1 MKYLFFI
8 ICSVFLISCS
18 ESPKFRLLSSNE
30 TGIDFSNSITETES
44 LNILTY
50 QYLYNGAGVGIGDL
64 NNDGMQDIIFA
75 ANQVSPKIYLN
86 AGNFRFTDITSNFE
100 GLTNDQWYSGVAI
113 VDINSDGLPDVY
125 LTSTGN
131 KDPQKCKNRLWINMG
146 INDRGSPSFSEMA
159 EKYGIA
165 EDGPSVAAT
174 FFDYDRDG
182 DLDLYILNSSETERM
197 NTSYLQKITDGSA
210 RNNDNLY
217 RNNGNGT
224 FTEVTREAGIVYEGY
239 GLGVAIGDIN
249 KDGYPDIYVS
259 NDYNSN
265 DLLYIN
271 QRDGTFRNEIRKYIS
286 YQTRSSMGNDMADI
300 NNDGNPDIITLDM
313 LPESYAKRK
322 QTINAASYIHYLNDE
337 KYGYEH
343 QYVRNML
350 HLHNGFIDG
359 NMLPYS
365 EVGQITGISKTEWS
379 WAPLFAD
386 YDNDGDKD
394 LIVTNGYPR
403 DMTDK
408 DWFQFR
414 IKNQGSGMSNLEIIN
429 MMPPVKVPN
438 IAFENKNDLNFI
450 KNTTWLPDIPSFSY
464 GASYTDLDNDGDLD
478 YVVNNLN
485 DQAFILRNNTKEKS
499 RAKANFINIRLKG
512 KNGNTMAIGAKVELW
527 NKSGYQFFE
536 NFLTRGYASSV
547 EPVIHFGLSEDKRID
562 SIKITWPA
570 SGYTTLLKD
579 IPVNQTIEIDEIKEI
594 KEINGKNTLHSNK
607 AIRNSL
613 KKDLLFTECDSI
625 LNYKHEQKDFI
636 DFYLSQKTI
645 PHKFSQIGPC
655 MVKGDID
662 NDGREDL
669 IIGTTNKLPTTVF
682 LRRGKGFE
690 QILLKG
696 LTSPKEYSESDLA
709 VLDIDNDDDND
720 IVAVAGG
727 LEYRN
732 ESEKQGNVY
741 MATAAGFSAQDETK
755 YQHYLYENQVD
766 SFKRILLP
774 VPPFL
779 ASVVRPCD
787 FNHDGNQE
795 LFIGSRVEKGKFPYA
810 NPSWLIFNNKGKL
823 TVSSSSRLDLGMVTD
838 AVWTDYDGDGWEDL
852 FVAREWDSPVILK
865 NMKGKELVAQ
875 IIPELDIQH
884 GLWYSVI
891 TADFDLDGDDD
902 YMLGNLGENNQFS
915 VSLEYPL
922 ILYAL
927 DFEMDGV
934 LDPFMTAFWKDQN
947 GKMKEYPV
955 NYLDELKEQSS
966 FFQKRFKDYTS
977 FSYTGTNDILDDNM
991 MKRVEYK
998 LHVNTL
1004 SSCILWNENGKF
1016 RQEKLP
1022 RSLQVSPVKKMIVQ
1036 DLNNDKYPDVIVAG
1050 NDYTW
1055 DVSNGFFDALKGT
1068 VLINRG
1074 KDCSFDLLPPSESGL
1089 VLQGMVESLLY
1100 FAGDTSLVVAGINR
1114 GEAVV
1119 FEKRK

>member
-1 MKYLFFI
+1 MKYIKLLLFL
-8 ICSVFLISCS
+8 LITLLHFSCTKPPRFELLNS
-18 ESPKFRLLSSNE
+18 KRTLVDFRNTIS
-30 TGIDFSNSITETES
+30 ETEN

-64 NNDGMQDIIFA
+64 NNDGMQDIVFA
-75 ANQVSPKIYLN
+75 ANQVSSKIYLN
-86 AGNFRFTDITSNFE
+86 TGNFRFTDITSNFE
-100 GLTNDQWYSGVAI
+100 GLTNDQWYSGVSI
-113 VDINSDGLPDVY
+113 VDINSDGLMDVY

-131 KDPQKCKNRLWINMG
+131 KDPKKCKNKLWINMG
-146 INDRGSPSFSEMA
+146 INDSGIPSFSEMA

-165 EDGPSVAAT
+165 EDGPSVAAE

-197 NTSYLQKITDGSA
+197 NTSYLQKISDGSA

-217 RNNGNGT
+217 RNNGDGT
-224 FTEVTREAGIVYEGY
+224 FTDVTREAGIVYEGY
-239 GLGVAIGDIN
+239 GLGVAMGDVN

-271 QRDGTFRNEIRKYIS
+271 QRNGTFRNEIGKYIS

-322 QTINAASYIHYLNDE
+322 QTINAASYIHYIYDE

-359 NMLPYS
+359 KMLPYS
-365 EVGQITGISKTEWS
+365 EVGEITGISKTEWS

-414 IKNQGSGMSNLEIIN
+414 IKNQRSGMSNQEIIN

-438 IAFENKNDLNFI
+438 IAFENKDDLSFI
-450 KNTTWLPDIPSFSY
+450 KNTGWLPDIPSYSY
-464 GASYTDLDNDGDLD
+464 GASYADLDNDGDLD

-485 DQAFILRNNTKEKS
+485 DQAFILRNRTVEKS
-499 RAKANFINIRLKG
+499 GKKANYLNIRLKSS
-512 KNGNTMAIGAKVELW
+512 KGNTMAIGAKIEVW
-527 NKSGYQFFE
+527 NKGDCQFAE

-547 EPVIHFGLSEDKRID
+547 EPVIHFGLSDKTSVD
-562 SIKITWPA
+562 SIRVTWPA
-570 SGYTTLLKD
+570 SGNISVLSNPGINK
-579 IPVNQTIEIDEIKEI
+579 TIEIEETDPRPSVMHHGATSE
-594 KEINGKNTLHSNK
+594 
-607 AIRNSL
+607 
-613 KKDLLFTECDSI
+613 KDLMFIQSGNVI
-625 LNYKHEQKDFI
+625 NYVHEQKDFV
-636 DFYLSQKTI
+636 DFFLGQKTI
-645 PHKFSQIGPC
+645 PHKFSQIGPR
-655 MVKGDID
+655 MAKGDID
-662 NDGREDL
+662 NDSREDL
-669 IIGTTNKLPTTVF
+669 IIGATNRLPTTVF
-682 LRRGKGFE
+682 LRRGKGFKRAM
-690 QILLKG
+690 LKG
-696 LTSPKEYSESDLA
+696 LTSFRDYSESNLA
-709 VLDIDNDDDND
+709 VLDIDNDGDND

-727 LEYRN
+727 FEYRK
-732 ESEKQGNVY
+732 ESEKQENLYIAV
-741 MATAAGFSAQDETK
+741 AAGLGSQNESK
-755 YQHYLYENQVD
+755 YQHYLYENQAD
-766 SFKRILLP
+766 SFKKALLP

-779 ASVVRPCD
+779 ASVVRPFD

-795 LFIGSRVEKGKFPYA
+795 LFIGSRVTKGRFPYA
-810 NPSWLIFNNKGKL
+810 NHSWLISNNKGKL
-823 TVSSSSRLDLGMVTD
+823 SVSSSSSLDLGMVTD
-838 AVWTDYDGDGWEDL
+838 AVWTDYDKDGWEDL
-852 FVAREWDSPVILK
+852 FVVREWDSPVILK

-875 IIPELDIQH
+875 TIPVLDDKH
-884 GLWYSVI
+884 GLWYSVVA
-891 TADFDLDGDDD
+891 ADFDRDGDDD

-915 VSLEYPL
+915 VSMEYPL

-927 DFEMDGV
+927 DFEMDGI

-966 FFQKRFKDYTS
+966 FFQTRFKDYTS
-977 FSYTGTNDILDDNM
+977 FSYAGANDILDDNM
-991 MKRVEYK
+991 MKRVEFK

-1016 RQEKLP
+1016 RMEKLP
-1022 RSLQVSPVKKMIVQ
+1022 RSVQVSPVTKMIVQ
-1036 DLNNDKYPDVIVAG
+1036 DLNNDEYPDIIIAG

-1055 DVSNGFFDALKGT
+1055 DVSNGYFDALKG
-1068 VLINRG
+1068 LILLNKGKNR
-1074 KDCSFDLLPPSESGL
+1074 SFDVLPPSKSGL

-1100 FAGDTSLVVAGINR
+1100 FDGDTSLVMAGINR

-1119 FEKRK
+1119 FEHINK